1 MSKRES
7 KGQRVKT
14 FKAWIPNS
22 DLTKTET
29 QVVVYFKADNG
40 LFYIFDGA
48 HMFAPVRESL
58 GNKYNGDR
66 DTRIH
71 DNMITNNVLDGVIGT
86 FEYICKHYETQMRE
100 AQKTKVIRF
109 TFKRNRQWIAEQD
122 EGKNRPGAS
131 DISFCGTPAITFSYE
146 VLFRVGDLLY
156 YKNGED
162 GALQYRGR
170 HDEARGR
177 DGDATTID
185 WTEEREAFFANMQA
199 SLITLICRIE
209 DFHEDLTVNVD
220 RAIAATAQL
229 LLPKPD

>member
-7 KGQRVKT
+7 KGQRIKT

-58 GNKYNGDR
+58 GKSYDGR
-66 DTRIH
+66 RGTAIH
-71 DNMITNNVLDGVIGT
+71 DTMLTNNTLNEVVAT
-86 FEYICKHYETQMRE
+86 FEYICDQYLAQMRE
-100 AQKTKVIRF
+100 AQKTKCIRF
-109 TFKRNRQWIAEQD
+109 TFKRNRSWIKGRDDHRQT
-122 EGKNRPGAS
+122 PS

-156 YKNGED
+156 YKNGEN
-162 GALQYRGR
+162 GALQYRGKAN
-170 HDEARGR
+170 EARGR
-177 DGDATTID
+177 DGDATTIE
-185 WTEEREAFFANMQA
+185 WTAEREAFFENMQA

-209 DFHEDLTVNVD
+209 DFHENLTVNVD
-220 RAIAATAQL
+220 KAIAHTAQL
-229 LLPKPD
+229 LLPKPA